1 MRSLKNISSLLFL
14 SLVLTTLSPAAFIL
28 VRYGIHH
35 DTMIIL
41 LLSLSVTL
49 CLFSLYCKL
58 PRLSIVIFFFLSI
71 LAVIDLIFI
80 IKYNSALNANAISL
94 LGETNQSEL
103 IDFLSAMPIFLWLFL
118 LYFIFALIFCL
129 FIPAKFNH
137 IPWSRLFFYS
147 FVVTLLISYYQYT
160 FYNTDSSDTTEN
172 QTTTSPTANE
182 QNYFSYSRQFKDD
195 IVRTAFPANLPFI
208 LADYYYQRKE
218 MRHFAD
224 LNKDYSFNAKR
235 QSDSTERQVYI
246 LVIGE
251 SGRADHWGINGYFRN
266 TSPMLSQRNDIISFQ
281 KMYTFFPFTRF
292 SVPIIISRKPINS
305 EQDYFEQPSI
315 VTYFK
320 QIGFDTAWIS
330 LQAPF
335 GKYDSPVSVY
345 AYEANHVQF
354 LNPVDYTTHGK
365 YDYEAIPDIIK
376 QITSSDQNLFIVVH
390 TLGNHLIYSD
400 RYDERMRVFVP
411 DRYEDRSPNIFN
423 KDDQEIL
430 TNSYDNS
437 IIAVD
442 YFLGTLIQQLEKLN
456 ASSFIFYISDHGQGL
471 FDDGNYKAGHGY
483 QSSAT
488 VHVPAFFWASSQY
501 IFTHQQAIANMKA
514 NSTQLTGTDM
524 VFETLVSLSDGVLP
538 DSRPHLDLTKNNVRA
553 TPALLDMLA
562 NMEKNRITI
571 RFSPQQQSSETMDPI
586 PEAKPSD

>member
-1 MRSLKNISSLLFL
+1 MRSLKNIPSLLFL

-58 PRLSIVIFFFLSI
+58 PRLSIGIFFFLSI

-103 IDFLSAMPIFLWLFL
+103 IDFLSAMPLFLWLFL

-160 FYNTDSSDTTEN
+160 FYNTDSSDTTKN

-235 QSDSTERQVYI
+235 QSDSTERQIYI

-281 KMYTFFPFTRF
+281 KMYTFFPLTRF

-305 EQDYFEQPSI
+305 EQDYFDQPSI

-365 YDYEAIPDIIK
+365 YDYEAIPNIIK

-411 DRYEDRSPNIFN
+411 DRYEDRSPNIYN
-423 KDDQEIL
+423 KKDQEIL

-442 YFLGTLIQQLEKLN
+442 YLLGTLIQQLEKLN

-488 VHVPAFFWASSQY
+488 VHIPAFFWASSQY
-501 IFTHQQAIANMKA
+501 IAAHQQAIANMKA
-514 NSTQLTGTDM
+514 NTTQLTGTDM

-538 DSRPHLDLTKNNVRA
+538 DSRPYLDLTKNNVRA

-571 RFSPQQQSSETMDPI
+571 RFSLQQPSETMDFI
-586 PEAKPSD
+586 PEAQPSD